1 MKSTG
6 KAKPPANTIALLLR
20 AKINHECLV
29 LTATAVRYCDR
40 RGLHGIGDHD
50 YEYDDSN
57 QYHELGGCELRDLE
71 IRCQNSA
78 DYAREGR
85 GAYAFSTEYRNAYNV
100 NRDRAKA
107 MFKALDRLERS
118 METFYQN
125 LGRVDTFDAY
135 LLRVASALRI
145 SSFVLCDREPRNFGG
160 GEWHAIDA
168 VAAAA
173 WVRKQEADYLARY
186 VPPTLVDVPAISP
199 QLATAV

>member
-1 MKSTG
+1 MKTTG

-20 AKINHECLV
+20 VKVDHEYLV
-29 LTATAVRYCDR
+29 ITASAVRYSDR
-40 RGLHGIGDHD
+40 RGLHGIGEHD

-57 QYHELGGCELRDLE
+57 QFHELGGCELRDLE
-71 IRCQNSA
+71 VRCQNSA
-78 DYAREGR
+78 DSAREGR

-100 NRDRAKA
+100 NRERAKG

-118 METFYQN
+118 MNDLYEK

-145 SSFVLCDREPRNFGG
+145 TTFVLCDREPRNFSG

-168 VAAAA
+168 IAAAA
-173 WVRKQEADYLARY
+173 WIRQQEADYLARY
-186 VPPTLVDVPAISP
+186 APPTLVDVSTTET
-199 QLATAV
+199 QLARAV

>member
-1 MKSTG
+1 LKFG
-6 KAKPPANTIALLLR
+6 
-20 AKINHECLV
+20 
-29 LTATAVRYCDR
+29 
-40 RGLHGIGDHD
+40 
-50 YEYDDSN
+50 
-57 QYHELGGCELRDLE
+57 QYHALAGCEFRDLE

-85 GAYAFSTEYRNAYNV
+85 GAYAFSTGYRNTYNV

-118 METFYQN
+118 MNAFYEK

-145 SSFVLCDREPRNFGG
+145 STFVLCDREPRNFNG
-160 GEWHAIDA
+160 GEYHAIDA

-173 WVRKQEADYLARY
+173 WVRKQESDYLARY
-186 VPPTLVDVPAISP
+186 APPTLVEVPAIEM

>member
-1 MKSTG
+1 MKTTG
-6 KAKPPANTIALLLR
+6 KAKPPANTIALLLGTR
-20 AKINHECLV
+20 VDHEYLV
-29 LTATAVRYCDR
+29 MTATAVRYSDR
-40 RGLHGIGDHD
+40 KGLHGIGDHD
-50 YEYDDSN
+50 DEFDDSN
-57 QYHELGGCELRDLE
+57 ELHNLGGCEFRDLE
-71 IRCQNSA
+71 SRCQNSA

-100 NRDRAKA
+100 NRDRAKK
-107 MFKALDRLERS
+107 MFKALDRLEHS
-118 METFYQN
+118 MKAFYER

-145 SSFVLCDREPRNFGG
+145 STFVLCDREPRNFGG

-186 VPPTLVDVPAISP
+186 APPTLVDVPAIAM